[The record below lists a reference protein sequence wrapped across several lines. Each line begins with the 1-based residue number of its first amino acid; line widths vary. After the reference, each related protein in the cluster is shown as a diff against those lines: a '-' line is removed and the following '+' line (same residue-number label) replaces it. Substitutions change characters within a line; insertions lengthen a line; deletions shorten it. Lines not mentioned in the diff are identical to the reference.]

1 MAEIDVETREQLAYV
16 AHLYYEA
23 GLTQAAIAKR
33 VGVSRSSISRMLSEA
48 RKVGVLEIHINY
60 PTPRDNELEN
70 QLLQR
75 FNVSTVYVLQNQST
89 LEAHS
94 LQQAGRLAARHIEDR
109 LRPSM
114 IFAVSWGTAVYET
127 VNAIRRHNMP
137 DAHVVQFIGALGFG
151 NRRTDGPELA
161 QQLGNILGAEYMYL
175 HSPLIVDTRT
185 IRDSL
190 MSETS
195 IAQTLAVATEADLA
209 LVGIGTTNPEASSL
223 IRAGYLQESELQ
235 AIADQG
241 AVGDVC
247 ARHFDINGNV
257 LDIDINHQV
266 VGISIEG
273 LRNIPEVIGVA
284 VGRIKASAILGALRG
299 GFVDTLVTDAQ
310 AAHEVLRLDSYYRD
324 A

>member
-1 MAEIDVETREQLAYV
+1 MAELDVEAREQLAYV

-23 GLTQAAIAKR
+23 GLTQANIAER
-33 VGVSRSSISRMLSEA
+33 VGVSRSSISRMLGEA
-48 RKVGVLEIHINY
+48 RKVGVLEIRIHY
-60 PTPRDNELEN
+60 PTPRDSGLEDE
-70 QLLQR
+70 LLQR
-75 FNVSTVYVLQNQST
+75 FNISTVYVLQNKHS
-89 LEAHS
+89 LESQS

-161 QQLGNILGAEYMYL
+161 QQLGNTLGAEYMYL
-175 HSPLIVDTRT
+175 HSPLLVETRT

-190 MSETS
+190 MTETS
-195 IAQTLAVATEADLA
+195 IAQTLAVAKEADLA
-209 LVGIGTTNPEASSL
+209 LVGIGTTNPTASSL
-223 IRAGYLQESELQ
+223 IRAGYLRKSELQ

-241 AVGDVC
+241 AVGDIC
-247 ARHFDINGNV
+247 ARHFDIDGNV

-266 VGISIEG
+266 VGISIED

-284 VGRIKASAILGALRG
+284 VGRVKAPAILGALRG
-299 GFVDTLVTDAQ
+299 EFVDTLVTDAQ
-310 AAHEVLRLDSYYRD
+310 AAREILHLCGITT
-324 A
+324 